1 MATLIPK
8 KYKEGSFE
16 DAQYQAFGYDDATTN
31 REIRRNNRRFNRYL
45 RSDAGQRMRAKFDA
59 DKEAAAALAEQQK
72 QQKAKETVTQLWEA
86 SGGIEGI
93 MNSLQNYRT
102 LTTPTTPEVSAEP
115 VLVPKVSYW
124 DRVAKQY
131 GFADSNAV
139 RNWQAQ
145 NGLVADGKFGNN
157 SRAVWNRLNGASTT
171 SYWDSVARANGFEN
185 ASAVAA
191 WQAQHGL
198 VADGKIGTKTLA
210 ALKAKNP
217 STPTPE
223 PETPVVETPVVETAT
238 PVVPQ
243 PTWKSVTV
251 HNAFDENPVATV
263 NIPSTKKRVPANQWS
278 GEGAAPPLL
287 SAENPEP
294 ANPAGYIPWYMSAYK
309 PQSQTQTQNR
319 NNPPRN
325 VSWQK

>member
-16 DAQYQAFGYDDATTN
+16 DAQYQAFGYDDATNN

-45 RSDAGQRMRAKFDA
+45 RSDAGQRRRAEF
-59 DKEAAAALAEQQK
+59 EAEALEQQR
-72 QQKAKETVTQLWEA
+72 QQEAKETVAQLWKA
-86 SGGIEGI
+86 NGGITGI
-93 MNSLQNYRT
+93 MSSLKNYRN
-102 LTTPTTPEVSAEP
+102 LTTPTPTAPTAPEVSEEP

-157 SRAVWNRLNGASTT
+157 SRAVWNRLHGVSTT
-171 SYWDSVARANGFEN
+171 PYWDAVARANGFEN
-185 ASAVAA
+185 AAAVAT

-210 ALKAKNP
+210 ALQAQNT
-217 STPTPE
+217 STTTPA
-223 PETPVVETPVVETAT
+223 PETPAVETTTPAVPQSTLKSTPVYNAFDETPVTTVHRIRTNQGSGEEAALQAT
-238 PVVPQ
+238 P
-243 PTWKSVTV
+243 TWRSVSV
-251 HNAFDENPVATV
+251 YNAFDENPVTTV
-263 NIPSTKKRVPANQWS
+263 NIPPTKKPIPAQ
-278 GEGAAPPLL
+278 P
-287 SAENPEP
+287 
-294 ANPAGYIPWYMSAYK
+294 
-309 PQSQTQTQNR
+309 QTQNR